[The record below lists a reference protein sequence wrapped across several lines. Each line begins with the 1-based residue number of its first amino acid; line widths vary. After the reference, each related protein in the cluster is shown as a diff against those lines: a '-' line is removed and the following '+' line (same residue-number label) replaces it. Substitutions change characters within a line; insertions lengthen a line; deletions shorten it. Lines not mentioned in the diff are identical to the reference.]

1 MKRKIIHIYWQ
12 LTSGG
17 IETMLVNIANAQA
30 DAGADVTVIIVNDL
44 YDEPLLDAFSV
55 DVNVVR
61 LHKKPY
67 SGNPS
72 FIFRLNREVHRIRP
86 DVIHLHS
93 SKLYGLIFGRRLKR
107 RCCCTLHN
115 VPVGRAA
122 DNGWLHRLCPLLS
135 FRQSGNVQYICE
147 IPKVFAISELV
158 RKMLSETCGID
169 STVVVNGIRTGDFA
183 LRPPLPPKA
192 KLRIVQVSRLEHEHK
207 GQDLLIEAVAR
218 LEGHVEVDFVGTGE
232 SMDYLRRL
240 AETMGVVQ
248 YVHFLGNRTQR
259 WINEH
264 LCTYDLLIQ
273 PSRYEGFGLTVAE
286 AMASRLPVLVSAG
299 QGTAEITC
307 GEEYGWL
314 FRNGD
319 VEDLARMIRYIQGHY
334 DEALLKAER
343 ACTYVKETYDVSVTA
358 RRYLEA
364 YETLH

>member
-12 LTSGG
+12 LTFGG

-30 DAGADVTVIIVNDL
+30 DAGVDVTVIIVTDL
-44 YDEPLLDAFSV
+44 YNEPLLDAFSA

-61 LHKKPY
+61 LHKKKH

-72 FIFRLNREVHRIRP
+72 FIFRLNRVVRRIQP
-86 DVIHLHS
+86 DAIHLHS

-107 RCCCTLHN
+107 KCCCTLHN
-115 VPVGRAA
+115 VPVGRVA

-135 FRQSGNVQYICE
+135 FRQSGNVQYIRE
-147 IPKVFAISELV
+147 IPKVFAISGLV
-158 RKMLSETCGID
+158 RKMLLEAYGTD
-169 STVVVNGIRTGDFA
+169 SVVVVNGIRTGDFT
-183 LRPPLPPKA
+183 LRPPLPPKD
-192 KLRIVQVSRLEHEHK
+192 KLRIIQVSRLEHEHK

-232 SMDYLRRL
+232 SMDYLLRL
-240 AETMGVVQ
+240 TETIGVAQ

-259 WINEH
+259 WIGEH

-273 PSRYEGFGLTVAE
+273 PSRWEGFGLTVAE
-286 AMASRLPVLVSAG
+286 AMAARLPVLVSIG
-299 QGTAEITC
+299 QGPAEITC
-307 GEEYGWL
+307 DDKYGWS
-314 FRNGD
+314 FANGD
-319 VEDLARMIRYIQGHY
+319 VEDLACMIQYVQGHY
-334 DEALLKAER
+334 DEALLKAEQ
-343 ACTYVKETYDVSVTA
+343 ACMYVKDNYDVSVTA